1 MVVLVRLG
9 VVKIAPVPRDAP
21 PVGSEYQ
28 LMVPALAVTC
38 KLTFPVP
45 QFDPSVVPEM
55 DGMALIVAVTAV
67 LVDVVQ
73 PSFVASA

>member
-1 MVVLVRLG
+1 MEVFVRKG
-9 VVKIAPVPRDAP
+9 VVKLVPVPRVSP

-28 LMVPALAVTC
+28 LMVPALAVAC
-38 KLTFPVP
+38 KLTAPVP
-45 QFDPSVVPEM
+45 QLEPSIAPVM
-55 DGMALIVAVTAV
+55 AGKALIIAVTAV

>member
-9 VVKIAPVPRDAP
+9 VAKIVPVSRDVP
-21 PVGSEYQ
+21 PMGSEYQ
-28 LMVPALAVTC
+28 LMVPALAVAC
-38 KLTFPVP
+38 KLTAPVP
-45 QFDPSVVPEM
+45 QLEPSIAPVM
-55 DGMALIVAVTAV
+55 AGKALIIAVTAV

>member
-9 VVKIAPVPRDAP
+9 VVKLAPVPRDTP

-28 LMVPALAVTC
+28 LMVPALAVAC
-38 KLTFPVP
+38 RLTFPVP
-45 QFDPSVVPEM
+45 QLELSIVPVME
-55 DGMALIVAVTAV
+55 GMSLIIAVTRV

>member
-1 MVVLVRLG
+1 MEVFVRKG
-9 VVKIAPVPRDAP
+9 VVKLVPVPRVSP

-28 LMVPALAVTC
+28 LMVPALAAAC
-38 KLTFPVP
+38 KLTVPVP
-45 QFDPSVVPEM
+45 QMDPSVVPEM

>member
-1 MVVLVRLG
+1 MVVIVRRG
-9 VVKIAPVPRDAP
+9 VVKIAPIPRDSP

-28 LMVPALAVTC
+28 LMVPALAAAC
-38 KLTFPVP
+38 KLTVPVP
-45 QFDPSVVPEM
+45 QMDPSVVPEM

>member
-1 MVVLVRLG
+1 MVVLAKMG
-9 VVKIAPVPRDAP
+9 VVKIVPVSRDVP

-28 LMVPALAVTC
+28 LMVPALAVAPN
-38 KLTFPVP
+38 LTVPVP